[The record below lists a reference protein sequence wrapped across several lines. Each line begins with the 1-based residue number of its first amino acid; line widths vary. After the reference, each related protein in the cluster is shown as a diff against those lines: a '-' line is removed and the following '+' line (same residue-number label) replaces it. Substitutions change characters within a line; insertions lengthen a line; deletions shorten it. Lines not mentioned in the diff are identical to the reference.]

1 VSDASRVNNTPRAAA
16 APDAPLLAVN
26 GLHHWFGGLH
36 AIDGVSFSC
45 RQGVIKA
52 IIGPNG
58 AGKSTLFNLVAGS
71 FPPASGRV
79 SFAGADVTGFPSH
92 RIASLGITRTFQS
105 SRLFAGMSVLE
116 NVMAGRYT
124 RGRSGFL
131 AGMLRLPAARRD
143 ERDARRRAL
152 EMLDHFGVADLAG
165 ADARSLPFGR
175 QRVVEIVRALVGEP
189 RLLLLDEPACGLNIR
204 ETERLGD
211 LIRGIRSRGVTVII
225 VEHDMS
231 LVMGISDEVVV
242 LDRGSLVVEGT
253 PREVQVDPRVVAI
266 YLGDA

>member
-1 VSDASRVNNTPRAAA
+1 MNGTSRAGAAPRAAGT
-16 APDAPLLAVN
+16 PEAPLLAVD

-45 RQGVIKA
+45 RAGTIKA

-58 AGKSTLFNLVAGS
+58 AGKSTLFNHVAGS
-71 FPPASGRV
+71 FPPVSGRV
-79 SFAGADVTGFPSH
+79 SLAGREVTGFPSH
-92 RIASLGITRTFQS
+92 RIASLGVMRTFQS
-105 SRLFAGMSVLE
+105 SRLVPGMSVLE
-116 NVMAGRYT
+116 NVMAGRYA

-131 AGMLRLPAARRD
+131 SGMLRLPAARRD
-143 ERDARRRAL
+143 EWDARRRAL
-152 EMLDHFGVADLAG
+152 ETLEHFGLADLAG

-175 QRVVEIVRALVGEP
+175 QRIVEIARALVGEP
-189 RLLLLDEPACGLNIR
+189 RLLLLDEPASGLNIR

-211 LIRGIRSRGVTVII
+211 LIRGIRSRGVTVLI

-242 LDRGSLVVEGT
+242 LDRGSLVAEGT
-253 PREVQVDPRVVAI
+253 PREVQADPRVVAI
-266 YLGDA
+266 YLGEA

>member
-1 VSDASRVNNTPRAAA
+1 MSDAPRLA
-16 APDAPLLAVN
+16 APSETAPLLAVA

-36 AIDGVSFSC
+36 VIDGVSFSC
-45 RQGVIKA
+45 RAGAIKA

-71 FPPASGRV
+71 FPPVSGRV
-79 SFAGADVTGFPSH
+79 SFAGREVTGLPSH
-92 RIASLGITRTFQS
+92 RIASLGVSRTFQS
-105 SRLFAGMSVLE
+105 SRLFPGMSVLE
-116 NVMAGRYT
+116 NVMAGRYA

-131 AGMLRLPAARRD
+131 SGMLRLPAARRD

-152 EMLDHFGVADLAG
+152 ETLEAFGLAELAG

-175 QRVVEIVRALVGEP
+175 QRIVEIARALAAEP

-204 ETERLGD
+204 ETERLGS
-211 LIRGIRSRGVTVII
+211 LIQDIRSRGVTVLI

-242 LDRGSLVVEGT
+242 LDRGSLVAEGT
-253 PREVQVDPRVVAI
+253 TSEVQADPRVVAI

>member
-1 VSDASRVNNTPRAAA
+1 VSE
-16 APDAPLLAVN
+16 APLLEVS

-36 AIDGVSFSC
+36 AIDGVAFSC
-45 RQGVIKA
+45 RAGLIKA

-71 FPPASGRV
+71 FPPFSGHV
-79 SFAGADVTGFPSH
+79 AFAGRDVTGFPPH
-92 RIASLGITRTFQS
+92 RVAALGLARTFQA
-105 SRLFAGMSVLE
+105 SRLFPGMTVLE
-116 NVMAGRYT
+116 NVMAGCHV

-131 AGMLRLPAARRD
+131 AGMLRLGVARRD
-143 ERDARRRAL
+143 ERNARGRAM
-152 EMLDHFGVADLAG
+152 EMLESLGAADLAG

-175 QRVVEIVRALVGEP
+175 QRIVEIARALAMEP

-211 LIRGIRSRGVTVII
+211 LIRGIRDRGVTVLV

-231 LVMGISDEVVV
+231 LVMGVSDEVVV
-242 LDRGSLVVEGT
+242 LDRGALIAEGPPHT
-253 PREVQVDPRVVAI
+253 VQADPRVIAI

>member
-1 VSDASRVNNTPRAAA
+1 MNGT
-16 APDAPLLAVN
+16 PLLEVA

-36 AIDGVSFSC
+36 AIDGVSFAC
-45 RQGVIKA
+45 RSGAIKA

-58 AGKSTLFNLVAGS
+58 AGKSTLFNLVAGA
-71 FPPASGRV
+71 FPPAAGRV
-79 SFAGADVTGFPSH
+79 SFAGSEVTGLSSH
-92 RIASLGITRTFQS
+92 RIASLGIARTFQA
-105 SRLFAGMSVLE
+105 SRLFPGMSVLE
-116 NVMAGRYT
+116 NVMAGGYV

-131 AGMLRLPAARRD
+131 AGMLRLPSARRD
-143 ERDARRRAL
+143 EREARRRAL
-152 EMLDHFGVADLAG
+152 QMLEHFGIAELAG

-175 QRVVEIVRALVGEP
+175 QRIVEIARALVGEP

-211 LIRGIRSRGVTVII
+211 LIRGIRSRGVTVLI

-242 LDRGSLVVEGT
+242 LDRGALVTEGT
-253 PREVQVDPRVVAI
+253 PREVQADPRVVAI
-266 YLGDA
+266 YLGEEP

>member
-1 VSDASRVNNTPRAAA
+1 VSGAPGTAA
-16 APDAPLLAVN
+16 APEIPLLAVD

-45 RQGVIKA
+45 RAGAIKA

-71 FPPASGRV
+71 FPPAEGRV
-79 SFAGADVTGFPSH
+79 SLAGREVTGFPSH
-92 RIASLGITRTFQS
+92 RIASLGVMRTFQS
-105 SRLFAGMSVLE
+105 SRLFPGMSVLE
-116 NVMAGRYT
+116 NVMAGRYA

-152 EMLDHFGVADLAG
+152 ETLEHFGMADLAG

-175 QRVVEIVRALVGEP
+175 QRIVEIARALVGEP
-189 RLLLLDEPACGLNIR
+189 RLLLLDEPACGLNIQ

-211 LIRGIRSRGVTVII
+211 LIRGIRSRGVTVLI

-242 LDRGSLVVEGT
+242 LDRGSLVAEGT
-253 PREVQVDPRVVAI
+253 PREVQADPRVVAI
-266 YLGDA
+266 YLGEA

>member
-1 VSDASRVNNTPRAAA
+1 VSGGPRPT
-16 APDAPLLAVN
+16 APLEAPLLAVA

-45 RQGVIKA
+45 PTGRIKA

-71 FPPASGRV
+71 FPPVSGSV
-79 SFAGADVTGFPSH
+79 IFAGRTVTGLPSH
-92 RIASLGITRTFQS
+92 RIAALGITRTFQS
-105 SRLFAGMSVLE
+105 SRLFPGMSVLE
-116 NVMAGRYT
+116 NVMSGRYA
-124 RGRSGFL
+124 RGRSGFV

-143 ERDARRRAL
+143 ERDARHRSMEIL
-152 EMLDHFGVADLAG
+152 EHFGMTDLAG

-175 QRVVEIVRALVGEP
+175 QRIVEIARALVGEP

-211 LIRGIRSRGVTVII
+211 LIRGIRTRGVTVLI

-242 LDRGSLVVEGT
+242 LDRGSLVAEGT
-253 PREVQVDPRVVAI
+253 PREVQADPRVVAI
-266 YLGDA
+266 YLGEA

>member
-1 VSDASRVNNTPRAAA
+1 VSDAPPAAAAVRAAA
-16 APDAPLLAVN
+16 PLLEVA

-36 AIDGVSFSC
+36 AIDGVSFAC
-45 RQGVIKA
+45 GTGAIKA

-58 AGKSTLFNLVAGS
+58 AGKSTLFNLVAGA
-71 FPPASGRV
+71 FPPAAGRV
-79 SFAGADVTGFPSH
+79 AFAGSEVTGLPPH
-92 RIASLGITRTFQS
+92 RIASLGIARTFQA
-105 SRLFAGMSVLE
+105 SRLFPGMSVLE
-116 NVMAGRYT
+116 NVMAGAYV

-131 AGMLRLPAARRD
+131 AGMLRLPSARRD

-152 EMLDHFGVADLAG
+152 EALEHFGMADLAG

-175 QRVVEIVRALVGEP
+175 QRIVEIARALVGEP

-211 LIRGIRSRGVTVII
+211 LIRGIRSRGVTVLI

-242 LDRGSLVVEGT
+242 LDRGALVAEGT
-253 PREVQVDPRVVAI
+253 PREVQADPRVVAI
-266 YLGDA
+266 YLGEES

>member
-1 VSDASRVNNTPRAAA
+1 VSGAPTPA
-16 APDAPLLAVN
+16 APLLEVR

-36 AIDGVSFSC
+36 VIDGVGFSC
-45 RQGVIKA
+45 RAGLVKA

-71 FPPASGRV
+71 FPPVSGRI
-79 SFAGADVTGFPSH
+79 ALDGRDVTGFPSH
-92 RIASLGITRTFQS
+92 RVAALGVARTFQA
-105 SRLFAGMSVLE
+105 SRLFPGMSVLE
-116 NVMAGRYT
+116 NVMAGCHV
-124 RGRSGFL
+124 RGRSGFVS
-131 AGMLRLPAARRD
+131 GMLRLPPARRD
-143 ERDARRRAL
+143 ERDARGRAMEL
-152 EMLDHFGVADLAG
+152 LAHFGIADLAG
-165 ADARSLPFGR
+165 ADARGLPFGR
-175 QRVVEIVRALVGEP
+175 QRIVEIARALAGGP

-211 LIRGIRSRGVTVII
+211 LIRGIRSRGVTVLI

-242 LDRGSLVVEGT
+242 LDHGTLVTEGD
-253 PREVQVDPRVVAI
+253 PRSVQADPRVVAI

>member
-1 VSDASRVNNTPRAAA
+1 VSGTTE
-16 APDAPLLAVN
+16 APLLAVD

-45 RQGVIKA
+45 RAGAIKA

-71 FPPASGRV
+71 FPPVSGRV
-79 SFAGADVTGFPSH
+79 SLGGRDVTGLPSH
-92 RIASLGITRTFQS
+92 RIASLGVARTFQS
-105 SRLFAGMSVLE
+105 SRLFPGMSVLE
-116 NVMAGRYT
+116 NVMAGRYA

-131 AGMLRLPAARRD
+131 SGMLRLPAARRD
-143 ERDARRRAL
+143 ERDARRRAMETL
-152 EMLDHFGVADLAG
+152 EHFGIADLAD

-175 QRVVEIVRALVGEP
+175 QRVVEIARALVGEP

-204 ETERLGD
+204 ETERLGE
-211 LIRGIRSRGVTVII
+211 LIRGIRARGMTVLV

-242 LDRGSLVVEGT
+242 LDRGSLVAEGS
-253 PREVQVDPRVVAI
+253 PREVQADPGVVAI

>member
-1 VSDASRVNNTPRAAA
+1 MTA
-16 APDAPLLAVN
+16 APAPSAAPLLEVS

-36 AIDGVSFSC
+36 VIDGVGFSC
-45 RQGVIKA
+45 RGGLIKA

-71 FPPASGRV
+71 FPPVSGRV
-79 SFAGADVTGFPSH
+79 ALGGRDVTGLPSH
-92 RIASLGITRTFQS
+92 RVAALGVARTFQA
-105 SRLFAGMSVLE
+105 SRLFPGMTVLE
-116 NVMAGRYT
+116 NVMAGCHV

-131 AGMLRLPAARRD
+131 EGMLRLPRARRD
-143 ERDARRRAL
+143 EREARRQAL
-152 EMLDHFGVADLAG
+152 DMLASLGIADIAG

-175 QRVVEIVRALVGEP
+175 QRMVEIARALAAEP

-204 ETERLGD
+204 ETERLGE
-211 LIRGIRSRGVTVII
+211 LILGIRNRGLTVLV

-242 LDRGSLVVEGT
+242 LDHGTLVAEGA
-253 PREVQVDPRVVAI
+253 PHAVQADPRVVAI

>member
-1 VSDASRVNNTPRAAA
+1 MSTAA
-16 APDAPLLAVN
+16 APAAGPLLEVS

-36 AIDGVSFSC
+36 VIDGVGFSC
-45 RQGVIKA
+45 RAGLIKA

-71 FPPASGRV
+71 FPPVSGRI
-79 SFAGADVTGFPSH
+79 SFDGRDVTQLPSH
-92 RIASLGITRTFQS
+92 RIAALGVARTFQA
-105 SRLFAGMSVLE
+105 SRLFPGMSVLE
-116 NVMAGRYT
+116 NVMAGCHVH
-124 RGRSGFL
+124 GRSGFL
-131 AGMLRLPAARRD
+131 GGMLRLPRARRD
-143 ERDARRRAL
+143 ERRSRRRSLDML
-152 EMLDHFGVADLAG
+152 ESLGVADLAG

-175 QRVVEIVRALVGEP
+175 QRMVEIARALAAEP

-204 ETERLGD
+204 ETERLGEMI
-211 LIRGIRSRGVTVII
+211 LGIRDRGMTVLV

-242 LDRGSLVVEGT
+242 LDHGTLVAEGA
-253 PREVQVDPRVVAI
+253 PHAVQADPRVVAI